1 MKRESSECSEL
12 EVVLCRCVCDFG
24 EGGVGGPQSEVLSFA
39 PDPVAEHA
47 AHLPQ
52 LIMEKV

>member
-1 MKRESSECSEL
+1 MSVQNWK
-12 EVVLCRCVCDFG
+12 LCCAGAFVIFG
-24 EGGVGGPQSEVLSFA
+24 EGGGGGPQSEVLSFA